1 MVTGSN
7 PRGGM
12 PPGVGYEAAMAC
24 KSGLLYV
31 MKMIEAAAGRLNFF
45 CSGVRNSSKVLH
57 PQCSMFPRLIAQF
70 LAQTVHHGLHAQEAT
85 QPHLKTRFL
94 RTMPKNI
101 CHFVPFSARTN
112 PVVFLHLTYL
122 SSASACSQVDTEF
135 GWKPSCSSRTSVEEH
150 LLSMDGNISDM
161 HSARIGWSDV

>member
-12 PPGVGYEAAMAC
+12 PPGVVYEAAMAC

-112 PVVFLHLTYL
+112 PVVFLHSLPFLRLCLL
-122 SSASACSQVDTEF
+122 SSGHRVWMETIMFQPNFSRRAFVEY
-135 GWKPSCSSRTSVEEH
+135 GWEYIRHAFS
-150 LLSMDGNISDM
+150 
-161 HSARIGWSDV
+161 